1 METHLLSSGL
11 CLARG
16 VSGRKNRFR
25 NWTSRA
31 TCCVMAIYVTSAV
44 LPSLANAQGL
54 FDNVCGTQQLASA
67 QGIHCSDG
75 AALNGGFTIITAP
88 AGPAGGTGRST
99 VTQLPGTHIA
109 VSSTVGVDGS
119 VTVPGGGSLKV
130 AGKQSVHDRID
141 LPVGT
146 APLSSTGFGSGM
158 AVGSASSIGAGSAN
172 SNSLGNGDS
181 FAGTANSDV
190 GAGSSG
196 GSGSSIGAGLGMG
209 GGFGSSGSIH

>member
-16 VSGRKNRFR
+16 VSGRKNHFK
-25 NWTSRA
+25 NWASRA

-44 LPSLANAQGL
+44 LPAIANAEGL
-54 FDNVCGTQQLASA
+54 FDKLCGPKQLASG
-67 QGIHCSDG
+67 QGIHCGDS

-109 VSSTVGVDGS
+109 LSSTIGVSGTVS
-119 VTVPGGGSLKV
+119 VPGGSPLKV
-130 AGKQSVHDRID
+130 DDTLSVNDRLD
-141 LPVGT
+141 EPVGT
-146 APLSSTGFGSGM
+146 APLSSAGTGSGFAM
-158 AVGSASSIGAGSAN
+158 GSASSLGEGAAN
-172 SNSLGNGDS
+172 SSSFGNGDS
-181 FAGTANSDV
+181 LAGTANSGV

-196 GSGSSIGAGLGMG
+196 GSGNSIGAGLGMG
-209 GGFGSSGSIH
+209 GGFGSSGSVN